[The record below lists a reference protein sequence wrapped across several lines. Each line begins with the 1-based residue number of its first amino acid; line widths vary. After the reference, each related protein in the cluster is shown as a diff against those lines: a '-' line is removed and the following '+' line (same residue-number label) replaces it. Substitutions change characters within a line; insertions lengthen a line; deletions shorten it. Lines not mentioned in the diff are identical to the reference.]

1 MLCYTESERAW
12 DGGFTFFILQ
22 LGKFFLHHYEKKF
35 LVIAQNI
42 LFLTLRFF
50 KQKQRNLIIFLTFCF
65 IHTFFNR
72 LFKFCSL
79 FSYNF
84 WNICIIDFLQDYFQH
99 LFFPFEFVY
108 MLIYVCVRVCMCNF
122 YLISR
127 LFEQF
132 FHFTNTRDAFNR
144 KTEFNQDLSA
154 RPMSPA
160 VQRDTQTDGRTAAA
174 SPKKYTR
181 TQQTELHTNI
191 VFLTLLVQHLVYCWG
206 QVRHG
211 EIIA

>member
-1 MLCYTESERAW
+1 MKY
-12 DGGFTFFILQ
+12 
-22 LGKFFLHHYEKKF
+22 LHY
-35 LVIAQNI
+35 
-42 LFLTLRFF
+42 RFF
-50 KQKQRNLIIFLTFCF
+50 A
-65 IHTFFNR
+65 R
-72 LFKFCSL
+72 LFPAP
-79 FSYNF
+79 
-84 WNICIIDFLQDYFQH
+84 I
-99 LFFPFEFVY
+99 FPFEFVY

-160 VQRDTQTDGRTAAA
+160 SQRDTQTDGRTAA
-174 SPKKYTR
+174 SPKNTH
-181 TQQTELHTNI
+181 TQQTKLHTNI

-206 QVRHG
+206 TRDAWGDNRVRALYSLLSSWVRIHWG
-211 EIIA
+211 YIHE

>member
-1 MLCYTESERAW
+1 M
-12 DGGFTFFILQ
+12 GGSLFSSCSLENFFFIIMKKIPGYSTKYFILNFKIFQ
-22 LGKFFLHHYEKKF
+22 SKTKKFNYFFL
-35 LVIAQNI
+35 L
-42 LFLTLRFF
+42 
-50 KQKQRNLIIFLTFCF
+50 FCF

-160 VQRDTQTDGRTAAA
+160 VQRDTQTDGRTAA
-174 SPKKYTR
+174 SPKNTHAHNKPSSIR
-181 TQQTELHTNI
+181 ILS
-191 VFLTLLVQHLVYCWG
+191 F
-206 QVRHG
+206 
-211 EIIA
+211 